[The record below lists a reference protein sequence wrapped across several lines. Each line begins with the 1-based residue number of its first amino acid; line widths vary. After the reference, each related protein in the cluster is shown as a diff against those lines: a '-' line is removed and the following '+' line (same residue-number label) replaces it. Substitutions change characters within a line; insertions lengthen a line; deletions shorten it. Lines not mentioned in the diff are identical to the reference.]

1 MRRAIKNSFGD
12 DTAQNAPAPLPI
24 RGTGLEMGAADERK
38 AGESRSDEERAERHE
53 AKFHTVVVEGTK
65 VNRLEG
71 YEPEPMG
78 KKSNK
83 VEDHWNRHREKY
95 YLKK

>member
-12 DTAQNAPAPLPI
+12 DTAQNAPTPLPI
-24 RGTGLEMGAADERK
+24 RGTGLETGAADERK
-38 AGESRSDEERAERHE
+38 AGEQRSDEERAERHE
-53 AKFHTVVVEGTK
+53 AKFHTVVVEGK
-65 VNRLEG
+65 KLNRLEG
-71 YEPEPMG
+71 YEPELVG